1 MVRLRGVVEAVK
13 LRVVWERRAILRN
26 PGQLEALR
34 ALAEEGAGSFRK
46 FYGASARG
54 ELPTES
60 YELYHGRR
68 VRWIGYQGEMLKVK
82 ADYVRHIEGNIFSP
96 DKLAAVVEGVDQ
108 GDSNG
113 EKVAFYPAYGQATVI
128 GLDDVRESIQ
138 YAADEGLDRPYTT
151 GDDELDAY
159 LVDPKQAM
167 DDAGTTKAAFEKR
180 LKAVVSKRT
189 GDLGELAV
197 TVRDGNHRAFG
208 ALLAG
213 EPYIY
218 VRLYD
223 NDMQD
228 IRDARKTKKWTKHL
242 KAISRVLE

>member
-1 MVRLRGVVEAVK
+1 MSAP
-13 LRVVWERRAILRN
+13 LRVVWERNPPDRN
-26 PGQLEALR
+26 PGQLDALR
-34 ALAEEGAGSFRK
+34 SLAEEGSGSFRR

-54 ELPTES
+54 ELPTDS
-60 YELYHGRR
+60 YEIYHGRR
-68 VRWIGYQGEMLKVK
+68 VRWIGYEGEMLKAK

-96 DKLAAVVEGVDQ
+96 DKLAAVVEGVER
-108 GDSNG
+108 GDSKG
-113 EKVAFYPAYGQATVI
+113 EKVAFYPPFGQATVI
-128 GLDDVRESIQ
+128 GPGDVRESIQ
-138 YAADEGLDRPYTT
+138 YASDEGLDRPYTT

-167 DDAGTTKAAFEKR
+167 EDAGLTKATFEKR
-180 LKAVVSKRT
+180 LKAAVASRK

-228 IRDARKTKKWTKHL
+228 IREARAGKAKWTTNAKAVAEHL
-242 KAISRVLE
+242 E